1 MPTARPHG
9 SGRQAGR
16 LGVLALVAAC
26 GVLPIAA
33 EAQSRAQAQASGA
46 LTPAFRR
53 ALDDAQPGWRVAPVT
68 ERIRGRHTSTAGSPE
83 PNVLAGDFD
92 GNGHQDRAVLVVF
105 PTTAGG
111 LQDRLIVLL
120 QMEDRIRA
128 VPIDKP
134 TEHDPH
140 RFLSGRGRGDKLYDL
155 NTNRAFVC
163 RNEAITVE
171 YDCCG
176 CATYVFEDGR
186 FQSYWTCD

>member
-140 RFLSGRGRGDKLYDL
+140 RF
-155 NTNRAFVC
+155 
-163 RNEAITVE
+163 
-171 YDCCG
+171 
-176 CATYVFEDGR
+176 
-186 FQSYWTCD
+186 